1 MTEQIDI
8 LLVTL
13 PDVAMQCR
21 QRVTDMPPLGLAYLK
36 AYMNKAGINSRI
48 LNLFAQ
54 KPQRYLD
61 MDTGIL
67 QVCKQHFRI
76 LGVSA

>member
-21 QRVTDMPPLGLAYLK
+21 QRVTDMPPLGLAYVK
-36 AYMNKAGINSRI
+36 AYMNKAGISSRI

-54 KPQRYLD
+54 KPQKYLD
-61 MDTGIL
+61 MD
-67 QVCKQHFRI
+67 RRRD
-76 LGVSA
+76 SA